1 MCMQFWQGSCG
12 SWPAFCE
19 TLGQFLLVV
28 MVQGGQLMSFGR
40 ATYGRAGRLDVDP
53 KGDDSNPE
61 ARPVDNLDGAT
72 VRVMAAGEVHPP
84 PPPSAPCLLVSMPLL
99 YRHCLC
105 IWMQPARHACR
116 CLPHACSPA
125 SISIVCLAYLGVA
138 VEVKLTLMQ

>member
-72 VRVMAAGEVHPP
+72 VRGMAAGEVHPP
-84 PPPSAPCLLVSMPLL
+84 PPPPPPPRPPVYLCQCLSYTVTACAYGCSQRGMLADACLMLAALPPLAL
-99 YRHCLC
+99 YAWH
-105 IWMQPARHACR
+105 I
-116 CLPHACSPA
+116 
-125 SISIVCLAYLGVA
+125 LAWL
-138 VEVKLTLMQ
+138 LR